1 MFLASQRSAATM
13 KGPVAIMVF
22 IRALVGGERAVSN
35 SRLGREGVNWRQ
47 QLIYD
52 VELTRDNFDKL
63 PRMKD
68 EWETEPL

>member
-1 MFLASQRSAATM
+1 M
-13 KGPVAIMVF
+13 KDPVAIMVF
-22 IRALVGGERAVSN
+22 IRALVEGQNGPSLIRDSGA
-35 SRLGREGVNWRQ
+35 RGVNWRQ

-68 EWETEPL
+68 EANTEQL